1 MGITIF
7 YRGSIADL
15 GRVEDL
21 EDRVLDLALEVGGR
35 AQIWRSVCDHDRQRL
50 VRGVI
55 LDLYPGQ
62 ETTSLLFSPEG
73 WLINLFEIEA
83 AEKGQ
88 LGEPPW
94 CFVKT
99 QFGSVEGHVALVELL
114 TLIAA
119 WACPALGSPRHR
131 HATTHDSRVGLPRAG
146 VPSVSCLRTL
156 SVPARTGS

>member
-35 AQIWRSVCDHDRQRL
+35 AQIWRSVCDHDRQRM

-83 AEKGQ
+83 AENGQ

-114 TLIAA
+114 TCLKKEFI
-119 WACPALGSPRHR
+119 PNLELNDEGDYYVSRGNLGGRR
-131 HATTHDSRVGLPRAG
+131 SRTVEGKSAR
-146 VPSVSCLRTL
+146 SCSR
-156 SVPARTGS
+156 RR